1 MPNHVPDLRFGPGT
15 SGGFTPAGVA
25 AFDNLRPAA
34 VVRELI
40 QNALDA
46 ARAAA
51 AAPAVVRF
59 RVTRTR
65 RDTIPGIESYESAF
79 AKAVST
85 QVTMTGGALTGQ
97 AQLVAETIRNALER
111 EYLDV
116 LSVLDNGIGLNEQR
130 MNALLSDGVSVK
142 GEGATGTYGN
152 GHSTAI
158 PASDLRYVLYGGLT
172 DDGHRIGA
180 GHAVLASHLKEGE
193 QHLRT
198 GDGFYIRNFRAGHGT
213 LYDYATGRQLPAL
226 IAQALDWIKAET
238 THGTAVIIPAF
249 NDFLEEDQSLWDMVS
264 HAASANFFAAI
275 EEGELVVMVEDQR
288 EEREAETKVL
298 DKSTLARVL
307 DTHRD
312 KRRAAAF
319 LNGRRAF
326 EAHQAYRSGE
336 RHLIDT
342 EAGQIEIRFLQ
353 HRDGITR
360 IHLCRNGMW
369 ITDKIPGFY
378 QRFADQI
385 PFHAVLSL
393 NARDGPELH
402 DFIRIAE
409 GPLHDA
415 INIKRLPAPKRT
427 ACRNAFR
434 EIAEWIVSKIPTVKS
449 DAYMS
454 DDYLTLDFGDGD
466 GRGRGKSRNVFWG
479 MPVPISRSPAR
490 QLHLFSITSESVGEE
505 PSDPNQEGKESSPPN
520 RNRHRRRPALPTFFQ
535 AASRPAGRN
544 RRHILIECDKSCDD
558 AELRLVV
565 DEALDATCERPG
577 QDTYTPAVLGNITI
591 NGEPA
596 SDKDFIR
603 WDDEIIGV
611 RLGDL
616 AERASVEVETDYRL
630 AGDFSD
636 LPNPSLRVEVF
647 KTDQSRG
654 ADAEEHQGSEGEP

>member
-1 MPNHVPDLRFGPGT
+1 MPDNVPDLRFGPGT

-46 ARAAA
+46 ARTVAAT
-51 AAPAVVRF
+51 PAIVRF

-65 RDTIPGIESYESAF
+65 RDAIPGIESYKSAF

-85 QVTMTGGALTGQ
+85 QETMTGGALTGQ
-97 AQLVAETIRNALER
+97 AQLVAETIRHALER
-111 EYLDV
+111 EELDV
-116 LSVLDNGIGLNEQR
+116 LSVLDNGAGLNEQR

-142 GEGATGTYGN
+142 GGDATGTYGN

-180 GHAVLASHLKEGE
+180 GHAVLASHVEEGE
-193 QHLRT
+193 QHLRA
-198 GDGFYIRNFRAGHGT
+198 GDGFYIRDFRAGHGT
-213 LYDYATGRQLPAL
+213 LYDYATGHELPAL
-226 IAQALDWIKAET
+226 IAEALDWIET
-238 THGTAVIIPAF
+238 ETAHGTAVIIPAF
-249 NDFLEEDQSLWDMVS
+249 NDFLEDDQSLWDMVS

-275 EEGELVVMVEDQR
+275 EEGELVVTVEDHRSEQAAKSR
-288 EEREAETKVL
+288 VL
-298 DKSTLARVL
+298 DGSTLAEVL
-307 DTHRD
+307 KVHRD

-326 EAHQAYRSGE
+326 EAHHAYRWGE
-336 RHLIDT
+336 RHLLDT
-342 EAGQIEIRFLQ
+342 EAGQIEIRLLQ
-353 HRDGITR
+353 NLDDITR

-378 QRFADQI
+378 QRFADQV
-385 PFHAVLSL
+385 PFHAILSL
-393 NARDGPELH
+393 NARDGPKLH

-427 ACRNAFR
+427 ACRSALR
-434 EIAEWIVSKIPTVKS
+434 EIAEWIVNNTPAVNS

-454 DDYLTLDFGDGD
+454 DDYLTLDFGDEDCGGL
-466 GRGRGKSRNVFWG
+466 GRSRNLFWG
-479 MPVPISRSPAR
+479 KPVPISRNPAR
-490 QLHLFSITSESVGEE
+490 QLHLLPITTEPAQE
-505 PSDPNQEGKESSPPN
+505 PSDPDQEGKESSPPN
-520 RNRHRRRPALPTFFQ
+520 RNRHRRRPSLPTFFQ

-544 RRHILIECDKSCDD
+544 RRHILIECDKSCAD

-577 QDTYTPAVLGNITI
+577 QDTYTPAVLSNITI
-591 NGEPA
+591 NGKPA
-596 SDKDFIR
+596 SDKDFIQ
-603 WDDEIIGV
+603 WDNEIIGV

-616 AERASVEVETDYRL
+616 AERTSVEVESDYRL

-654 ADAEEHQGSEGEP
+654 ADAEDHTGPEGEP

>member
-1 MPNHVPDLRFGPGT
+1 MPNHAPDLRFGPGT

-59 RVTRTR
+59 RVTRTH
-65 RDTIPGIESYESAF
+65 RDTIPGIEGYESAF
-79 AKAVST
+79 AKAIST
-85 QVTMTGGALTGQ
+85 QEMMTGEALTGQ
-97 AQLVAETIRNALER
+97 AELVAETIRNALER
-111 EYLDV
+111 EELDV

-130 MNALLSDGVSVK
+130 MNALLSDGVSIK
-142 GEGATGTYGN
+142 GGDATGTYGN

-180 GHAVLASHLKEGE
+180 GHAVLASHVEEGE
-193 QHLRT
+193 QHLRA

-213 LYDYATGRQLPAL
+213 LYDYATGHQLPAL
-226 IAQALDWIKAET
+226 IAQALDWIEDET

-275 EEGELVVMVEDQR
+275 EDGELVVMVEDQR
-288 EEREAETKVL
+288 EETEAETKAL

-312 KRRAAAF
+312 KRRAVAF

-353 HRDGITR
+353 HPDGITR

-385 PFHAVLSL
+385 PFHAILSL
-393 NARDGPELH
+393 NARDGRELH

-427 ACRNAFR
+427 ACRSALR
-434 EIAEWIVSKIPTVKS
+434 EIAEWIVSKIPAVKS

-466 GRGRGKSRNVFWG
+466 GRGLGKSRNVFWG

-490 QLHLFSITSESVGEE
+490 QLHLLPVTTESAGEE
-505 PSDPNQEGKESSPPN
+505 PSDPSQEGKESSPPN
-520 RNRHRRRPALPTFFQ
+520 RNRHRRRPSLPTFFQ

-596 SDKDFIR
+596 SDKDLIR
-603 WDDEIIGV
+603 WDNEIIGV

-654 ADAEEHQGSEGEP
+654 IDAEEHQGAEGEP

>member
-1 MPNHVPDLRFGPGT
+1 MPNNAPDLQFGPGT

-46 ARAAA
+46 ARTAAA
-51 AAPAVVRF
+51 VPAIVRF

-65 RDTIPGIESYESAF
+65 RDTVPGIESYESAF

-85 QVTMTGGALTGQ
+85 QETMTGGALTGQ

-111 EYLDV
+111 EELDV
-116 LSVLDNGIGLNEQR
+116 LSVLDNGVGLDEQR

-142 GEGATGTYGN
+142 EGDATGTYGN

-180 GHAVLASHLKEGE
+180 GHAVLASHVEEGE
-193 QHLRT
+193 QHPRA
-198 GDGFYIRNFRAGHGT
+198 GDGFYIRDFRAGHGT
-213 LYDYATGRQLPAL
+213 LYDYATDHQLPAL
-226 IAQALDWIKAET
+226 IAQALDWIEAET
-238 THGTAVIIPAF
+238 THGTAVVIPAF
-249 NDFLEEDQSLWDMVS
+249 NNFLEDQSLWDMVS

-275 EEGELVVMVEDQR
+275 EERELVVTVEDHRSEPSVKPQ
-288 EEREAETKVL
+288 VL
-298 DKSTLARVL
+298 DRSTLAEVL
-307 DTHRD
+307 EIHRE

-326 EAHQAYRSGE
+326 EAHYAYRWGE

-342 EAGQIEIRFLQ
+342 GAGEIEIRLLQ
-353 HRDGITR
+353 NPDGITR

-369 ITDKIPGFY
+369 ITDRIPGFY

-385 PFHAVLSL
+385 PFHAILSL
-393 NARDGPELH
+393 NARDGRELH

-415 INIKRLPAPKRT
+415 INIKRLPAQKRT
-427 ACRNAFR
+427 ACRSALR
-434 EIAEWIVSKIPTVKS
+434 DIAEWIVSNTPVVKS

-454 DDYLTLDFGDGD
+454 DDYLSLDFGDED
-466 GRGRGKSRNVFWG
+466 GRGHGKSRNVFWG
-479 MPVPISRSPAR
+479 IPVPISRSPAR
-490 QLHLFSITSESVGEE
+490 QLHLFPVTTEPAGEE
-505 PSDPNQEGKESSPPN
+505 PSDPSQESVGNNPPN
-520 RNRHRRRPALPTFFQ
+520 RNRHRRRPSLPTFFQ
-535 AASRPAGRN
+535 AASRPAGKN
-544 RRHILIECDKSCDD
+544 RRHILIECDKSCAD

-577 QDTYTPAVLGNITI
+577 QDTYTPAVLSSVTI
-591 NGEPA
+591 NGKPA

-603 WDDEIIGV
+603 WDNEIIGV

-616 AERASVEVETDYRL
+616 AERASVEVETGYRL

-647 KTDQSRG
+647 RTDQSQG
-654 ADAEEHQGSEGEP
+654 ADAEEHTGSEGES

>member
-1 MPNHVPDLRFGPGT
+1 MPNAPDLRFGPGT

-51 AAPAVVRF
+51 VTPAIVRF
-59 RVTRTR
+59 RVTRTDR
-65 RDTIPGIESYESAF
+65 ATVPGIESYESAF
-79 AKAVST
+79 AKAVTT
-85 QVTMTGGALTGQ
+85 QETMTGGTLTGQ

-111 EYLDV
+111 EELVV

-142 GEGATGTYGN
+142 GGDATGTYGN

-180 GHAVLASHLKEGE
+180 GHAVLASHVEKGK
-193 QHLRT
+193 QHLRA

-226 IAQALDWIKAET
+226 IAQALDWIKTET

-249 NDFLEEDQSLWDMVS
+249 NNFLEDQSLWDMVS
-264 HAASANFFAAI
+264 HAASANFFVAI
-275 EEGELVVMVEDQR
+275 EKGELVVMVEDQR
-288 EEREAETKVL
+288 EEVEAETKVL
-298 DKSTLARVL
+298 DKSTLAQVL
-307 DTHRD
+307 DLHRN

-342 EAGQIEIRFLQ
+342 EAGQIEIRLFQ
-353 HRDGITR
+353 NPDDITR

-369 ITDKIPGFY
+369 ITDRIPVIY
-378 QRFADQI
+378 QRLADQT

-393 NARDGPELH
+393 NARDGRELH

-427 ACRNAFR
+427 ACRSALR
-434 EIAEWIVSKIPTVKS
+434 EIAEWIVTNTPAVKS

-454 DDYLTLDFGDGD
+454 DDFLTLDFGDED

-479 MPVPISRSPAR
+479 TPVPISRSPAR
-490 QLHLFSITSESVGEE
+490 QLHLFPITTEPTSDE
-505 PSDPNQEGKESSPPN
+505 PSDPSQERKESSPSN
-520 RNRHRRRPALPTFFQ
+520 RNRHRRRPSLPTFFQ
-535 AASRPAGRN
+535 AASRPAGKN

-577 QDTYTPAVLGNITI
+577 QDTYTPAVLSSITI
-591 NGEPA
+591 NGKPA

-603 WDDEIIGV
+603 WDNEIIGV

-647 KTDQSRG
+647 KTDQGRG
-654 ADAEEHQGSEGEP
+654 ADAEEHQGPEGEP

>member
-1 MPNHVPDLRFGPGT
+1 MPNNAPDLRFGPGT

-46 ARAAA
+46 ARTAAVT
-51 AAPAVVRF
+51 PAIVRF

-65 RDTIPGIESYESAF
+65 RTTVPGIDSYESAF
-79 AKAVST
+79 AKAITT
-85 QVTMTGGALTGQ
+85 QKTMTGGALTGQ
-97 AQLVAETIRNALER
+97 AQLVAETIRDALGR
-111 EYLDV
+111 EDLNV
-116 LSVLDNGIGLNEQR
+116 LSVLDNGVGLDEQR

-142 GEGATGTYGN
+142 EGDATGTYGN

-172 DDGHRIGA
+172 DGGHRIGA
-180 GHAVLASHLKEGE
+180 GHAVLASHVEEGE
-193 QHLRT
+193 QHLRA
-198 GDGFYIRNFRAGHGT
+198 GDGFYIRDFRAGHGT
-213 LYDYATGRQLPAL
+213 LYGYATGRQLPAL
-226 IAQALDWIKAET
+226 IAQALDWIEAET

-249 NDFLEEDQSLWDMVS
+249 NNFLEDQLLWDMVS
-264 HAASANFFAAI
+264 HAASANFFVAI

-288 EEREAETKVL
+288 EEVETETKVL
-298 DKSTLARVL
+298 DKSTLAQVL
-307 DTHRD
+307 DIHRD
-312 KRRAAAF
+312 KRRAVAF

-326 EAHQAYRSGE
+326 EAHYAYRSGE

-342 EAGQIEIRFLQ
+342 EAGQIEIRLLQ
-353 HRDGITR
+353 NPDDITR

-369 ITDKIPGFY
+369 ITDRIPVIY
-378 QRFADQI
+378 QRLADQI
-385 PFHAVLSL
+385 PFHAILSL
-393 NARDGPELH
+393 NARDGRELH

-427 ACRNAFR
+427 ACRNALR
-434 EIAEWIVSKIPTVKS
+434 EIAEWIVTNIPAVKS
-449 DAYMS
+449 DTYMP
-454 DDYLTLDFGDGD
+454 DDYLTLDFGDED

-479 MPVPISRSPAR
+479 TPVPISRSPAR
-490 QLHLFSITSESVGEE
+490 QLHLFPITTEPAGEE
-505 PSDPNQEGKESSPPN
+505 PSDPSQEGKESSPPN
-520 RNRHRRRPALPTFFQ
+520 RNRHRRRPSLPTFFQ

-577 QDTYTPAVLGNITI
+577 QDTYTPVVLGSITI
-591 NGEPA
+591 NGKPA

-603 WDDEIIGV
+603 WDNEIIGV

-654 ADAEEHQGSEGEP
+654 VDAEDHTGPEGEP

>member
-1 MPNHVPDLRFGPGT
+1 MPNNAPDLQFGPGT

-46 ARAAA
+46 ARTAA
-51 AAPAVVRF
+51 AAPAIVRF

-65 RDTIPGIESYESAF
+65 RDTVPGIESYESAF

-85 QVTMTGGALTGQ
+85 QETMTGGALTGQ
-97 AQLVAETIRNALER
+97 AQLVAETIRNALEH
-111 EYLDV
+111 EDLDV
-116 LSVLDNGIGLNEQR
+116 LSVLDNGVGLDEQR

-142 GEGATGTYGN
+142 EGDATGTYGN

-180 GHAVLASHLKEGE
+180 GHAVLASHVEEGE
-193 QHLRT
+193 QHPRA
-198 GDGFYIRNFRAGHGT
+198 GDGFYIRDFRAGHGT
-213 LYDYATGRQLPAL
+213 LYDYATDHQLPAL
-226 IAQALDWIKAET
+226 IAQALDWIEAET
-238 THGTAVIIPAF
+238 THGTAVVIPAF
-249 NDFLEEDQSLWDMVS
+249 NNFLEDQSLWDMVS

-275 EEGELVVMVEDQR
+275 EERELVVTVEDHRSEPSVKPQ
-288 EEREAETKVL
+288 VL
-298 DKSTLARVL
+298 DRSTLAEVL
-307 DTHRD
+307 EIHRE

-326 EAHQAYRSGE
+326 EAHHAYRWGE

-342 EAGQIEIRFLQ
+342 GAGEIEIRLLQ
-353 HRDGITR
+353 NPDDITR

-369 ITDKIPGFY
+369 ITDRIPGFY

-385 PFHAVLSL
+385 PFHAILSL
-393 NARDGPELH
+393 NARDGRELH

-415 INIKRLPAPKRT
+415 INIKRLPAQKRT
-427 ACRNAFR
+427 ACRSALR
-434 EIAEWIVSKIPTVKS
+434 DIAEWIVSNTPVVKS

-454 DDYLTLDFGDGD
+454 DDYLSLDFGDED
-466 GRGRGKSRNVFWG
+466 GRGHGKSRNVFWG
-479 MPVPISRSPAR
+479 IPVPISRSPAR
-490 QLHLFSITSESVGEE
+490 QLHLFPITPK
-505 PSDPNQEGKESSPPN
+505 PSPPKPVDPN
-520 RNRHRRRPALPTFFQ
+520 RNRHRRRPLLPTFFQ
-535 AASRPAGRN
+535 AASRPAGKN
-544 RRHILIECDKSCDD
+544 RRHILIECDKSCAD

-565 DEALDATCERPG
+565 DEALDATCERPA
-577 QDTYTPAVLGNITI
+577 QDTYTPAVLSSITI
-591 NGEPA
+591 NGKPA

-603 WDDEIIGV
+603 WDNEIIGV

-647 KTDQSRG
+647 RTDQSRG
-654 ADAEEHQGSEGEP
+654 ADAKDHTGSEGES

>member
-1 MPNHVPDLRFGPGT
+1 MADNVPDLRFGPGT

-46 ARAAA
+46 ARTVAAT
-51 AAPAVVRF
+51 PAIVRF

-65 RDTIPGIESYESAF
+65 RDAIPGIESYKSAF

-85 QVTMTGGALTGQ
+85 QETMTGGALTGQ
-97 AQLVAETIRNALER
+97 AQLVAETIRHALER
-111 EYLDV
+111 EELDV
-116 LSVLDNGIGLNEQR
+116 LSVLDNGAGLNEQR

-142 GEGATGTYGN
+142 GGDATGTYGN

-172 DDGHRIGA
+172 GGGHRIGA
-180 GHAVLASHLKEGE
+180 GHAVLASHVEEGE
-193 QHLRT
+193 QHLRA
-198 GDGFYIRNFRAGHGT
+198 GDGFYIRDFRAGHGT
-213 LYDYATGRQLPAL
+213 LYDYATGHQLPAL
-226 IAQALDWIKAET
+226 IAEALDWIET
-238 THGTAVIIPAF
+238 ETAHGTAVIIPAF
-249 NDFLEEDQSLWDMVS
+249 NDFLEDDQSLWDMVS

-275 EEGELVVMVEDQR
+275 EEGELVVTVEDHRSEQAAKPR
-288 EEREAETKVL
+288 VL
-298 DKSTLARVL
+298 DGSTLAEVL
-307 DTHRD
+307 KVHRD

-326 EAHQAYRSGE
+326 EAHHAYRWGE
-336 RHLIDT
+336 RHLLDT
-342 EAGQIEIRFLQ
+342 EAGQIEIRLLQ
-353 HRDGITR
+353 NLDDITR

-378 QRFADQI
+378 QRFADQV
-385 PFHAVLSL
+385 PFHAILSL
-393 NARDGPELH
+393 NARDGPKLH

-427 ACRNAFR
+427 ACRSALR
-434 EIAEWIVSKIPTVKS
+434 EIAEWIVNNTPAVNS

-454 DDYLTLDFGDGD
+454 DDYLTLDFGDED
-466 GRGRGKSRNVFWG
+466 GGGLGRSRNLFWG
-479 MPVPISRSPAR
+479 KPVPISRNPAR
-490 QLHLFSITSESVGEE
+490 QLHLFPITTEPAQE
-505 PSDPNQEGKESSPPN
+505 PSDPDQEGKESSPPN
-520 RNRHRRRPALPTFFQ
+520 RNRHRRRPSLPTFFQ

-544 RRHILIECDKSCDD
+544 RRHILIECDKSCAD

-577 QDTYTPAVLGNITI
+577 QDTYTPAVLSNITI
-591 NGEPA
+591 NGKPA
-596 SDKDFIR
+596 SDKDFIQ
-603 WDDEIIGV
+603 WDNEIIGV

-616 AERASVEVETDYRL
+616 AERTSVEVESDYRL

-654 ADAEEHQGSEGEP
+654 ADAEDHTGPEGEP

>member
-1 MPNHVPDLRFGPGT
+1 MPNNAPDLQFGPGT

-46 ARAAA
+46 ARTAAA
-51 AAPAVVRF
+51 VPAIVRF

-65 RDTIPGIESYESAF
+65 RDTVPGIESYESAF

-85 QVTMTGGALTGQ
+85 QETMTGGALTGQ

-111 EYLDV
+111 EELDV

-142 GEGATGTYGN
+142 GGDATGTYGN

-180 GHAVLASHLKEGE
+180 GHAVLASHVEEGE
-193 QHLRT
+193 QHLRA
-198 GDGFYIRNFRAGHGT
+198 GDGFYIRDFRAGHGT
-213 LYDYATGRQLPAL
+213 LYDYATGHQLPAL
-226 IAQALDWIKAET
+226 IAQALDWIEAET

-264 HAASANFFAAI
+264 HAASANFFVAI
-275 EEGELVVMVEDQR
+275 EKGELVVTVEDQR
-288 EEREAETKVL
+288 KGTEAEARVL
-298 DKSTLARVL
+298 DKSTLAQVL
-307 DTHRD
+307 NTHRD

-326 EAHQAYRSGE
+326 EAHQAYRLGE

-342 EAGQIEIRFLQ
+342 KAGQIEIRLFQ
-353 HRDGITR
+353 NPDDITR

-369 ITDKIPGFY
+369 ITDRIPGFY

-385 PFHAVLSL
+385 PFHAILSL
-393 NARDGPELH
+393 NARDGRELH

-415 INIKRLPAPKRT
+415 INIKRLPAQKHA
-427 ACRNAFR
+427 ACRSALR
-434 EIAEWIVSKIPTVKS
+434 EIAKWIETNTPAVKS
-449 DAYMS
+449 DSYMS
-454 DDYLTLDFGDGD
+454 DDYLSLDFGDED
-466 GRGRGKSRNVFWG
+466 GRGHGKSRNVFWG
-479 MPVPISRSPAR
+479 IPVPISRSPAR
-490 QLHLFSITSESVGEE
+490 QLHLFPVTPK
-505 PSDPNQEGKESSPPN
+505 PSPPKPVDPN
-520 RNRHRRRPALPTFFQ
+520 RNRHRRRPLLPTFFQ
-535 AASRPAGRN
+535 AASRPAGKN
-544 RRHILIECDKSCDD
+544 RRHILIECDKSCAD

-565 DEALDATCERPG
+565 DEALDATCERPA
-577 QDTYTPAVLGNITI
+577 QDTYTPAVLSSITI
-591 NGEPA
+591 NGKPA

-603 WDDEIIGV
+603 WDNEIIGV

-647 KTDQSRG
+647 RTDQSRG
-654 ADAEEHQGSEGEP
+654 ADAKDHTGSEGES

>member
-1 MPNHVPDLRFGPGT
+1 MPDNAPDLQFGPGT

-46 ARAAA
+46 ARTVAAT
-51 AAPAVVRF
+51 PAIVRF
-59 RVTRTR
+59 RVTRMR
-65 RDTIPGIESYESAF
+65 RDAVPGIESYESAF

-85 QVTMTGGALTGQ
+85 QETMTGGALTGQ

-111 EYLDV
+111 EELDV
-116 LSVLDNGIGLNEQR
+116 LSVLDNGAGLNEQR

-142 GEGATGTYGN
+142 GVNATGTYGN

-180 GHAVLASHLKEGE
+180 GHAVLASHVEEGE
-193 QHLRT
+193 QHLRA
-198 GDGFYIRNFRAGHGT
+198 GDGFYIRDFRAGHGT
-213 LYDYATGRQLPAL
+213 LYDYATGHELPAL
-226 IAQALDWIKAET
+226 IAQALDWIEAGT

-275 EEGELVVMVEDQR
+275 EEGQLEVMVEDQR
-288 EEREAETKVL
+288 EEAETEIKVL
-298 DKSTLARVL
+298 DKSTLAQVL
-307 DTHRD
+307 NTHRD
-312 KRRAAAF
+312 KQRTAAF

-342 EAGQIEIRFLQ
+342 EAGQIEIRLI
-353 HRDGITR
+353 RNPDDITR

-369 ITDKIPGFY
+369 ITDRIPGFY
-378 QRFADQI
+378 QRFADQV
-385 PFHAVLSL
+385 PFHAILSL
-393 NARDGPELH
+393 NARNGRELH

-427 ACRNAFR
+427 ACRSALR
-434 EIAEWIVSKIPTVKS
+434 EIAKWIVNNTPAVKS

-454 DDYLTLDFGDGD
+454 DDYLKLDFGDGD
-466 GRGRGKSRNVFWG
+466 GRGRGKSKNLFWG
-479 MPVPISRSPAR
+479 IPVPISRSPAR
-490 QLHLFSITSESVGEE
+490 QLHLFPITTE
-505 PSDPNQEGKESSPPN
+505 PAQELSDPSQKGKENSPSN
-520 RNRHRRRPALPTFFQ
+520 RNRHRRRPSLPTFFQ
-535 AASRPAGRN
+535 AASRPAGKN
-544 RRHILIECDKSCDD
+544 RRHILIECDKSCAD

-577 QDTYTPAVLGNITI
+577 QDTYTPAVLSNITI
-591 NGEPA
+591 NGKPA
-596 SDKDFIR
+596 SDEDFIR
-603 WDDEIIGV
+603 WDNEIIGV

-616 AERASVEVETDYRL
+616 AERTSVEVESDYRL

-636 LPNPSLRVEVF
+636 LPSPSLRVEVF
-647 KTDQSRG
+647 KTDRSQG
-654 ADAEEHQGSEGEP
+654 TDAEDHTGPEGEP

>member
-1 MPNHVPDLRFGPGT
+1 MPNPPDLRFGPGT
-15 SGGFTPAGVA
+15 SGGFTPAGIAV
-25 AFDNLRPAA
+25 FDNLRPAA

-51 AAPAVVRF
+51 TTPAIVKF

-65 RDTIPGIESYESAF
+65 RNTIPGIESYESAF
-79 AKAVST
+79 AKAVTT
-85 QVTMTGGALTGQ
+85 QETMTGGTLTGQ
-97 AQLVAETIRNALER
+97 AQLVEETIRNALER
-111 EYLDV
+111 EELVV
-116 LSVLDNGIGLNEQR
+116 LSVLDNGIGLDEQR

-142 GEGATGTYGN
+142 EGDATGTYGN

-158 PASDLRYVLYGGLT
+158 PASDLRYVLYGGLS
-172 DDGHRIGA
+172 DGGHRIGA
-180 GHAVLASHLKEGE
+180 GHAVLASHVEEGE
-193 QHLRT
+193 QHLRA
-198 GDGFYIRNFRAGHGT
+198 GDGFYIRDFRAGHGT
-213 LYDYATGRQLPAL
+213 LYGYATGRQLPAL
-226 IAQALDWIKAET
+226 IAQALDRIEAET
-238 THGTAVIIPAF
+238 AHGTAVIIPAF
-249 NDFLEEDQSLWDMVS
+249 NNFLEDQSLWDMVS
-264 HAASANFFAAI
+264 HAASANFFVAI

-288 EEREAETKVL
+288 EEVEAETKVL
-298 DKSTLARVL
+298 DKSTLAQVL
-307 DTHRD
+307 DLHRD

-326 EAHQAYRSGE
+326 EAHYAYRYGE
-336 RHLIDT
+336 RHPIDT
-342 EAGQIEIRFLQ
+342 EAGQIEIRLLQ
-353 HRDGITR
+353 NPDDITR

-369 ITDKIPGFY
+369 ITDRTPVIY
-378 QRFADQI
+378 QRLADQI

-393 NARDGPELH
+393 NARDGRELH
-402 DFIRIAE
+402 NFIRIAE

-415 INIKRLPAPKRT
+415 INIKRLLAPERT
-427 ACRNAFR
+427 ACRSALR
-434 EIAEWIVSKIPTVKS
+434 EIAEWIVANTPAVKS
-449 DAYMS
+449 DAYMP
-454 DDYLTLDFGDGD
+454 DDFLTLDFGDED

-490 QLHLFSITSESVGEE
+490 QLHLFPITTESTGDE
-505 PSDPNQEGKESSPPN
+505 PSDPSQERKESSPPS
-520 RNRHRRRPALPTFFQ
+520 RNRHRRRPSLPTFFQ
-535 AASRPAGRN
+535 AASRPAGKN

-577 QDTYTPAVLGNITI
+577 QDTYAPALLSSITI
-591 NGEPA
+591 NGKPA

-630 AGDFSD
+630 TGDFSD

-654 ADAEEHQGSEGEP
+654 VDAEDHTGPEGEP